1 MADRWAVATGNWSN
15 TATWNGGTLPVAGD
29 IVRPNGYTVTIDQ
42 DITVTELRNDA
53 SSPAVAGGT
62 FSVSTARTI
71 NANVTSYTNSHFV
84 LSTPPAGITVNVN
97 GNVTA
102 RGNVTGYGINHTG
115 AGNLNIIGN
124 VTGDPTGTPRYSCTG
139 LGVTNGTVTVTGT
152 VAAYE
157 NAQAGIVI
165 SGGQLTV
172 VGNVDCRI
180 WNGGGG
186 SGWGINC
193 SGSAIVNVIGN
204 VYGTETVISLVGIN
218 NAPTLNVT
226 GTVYARGINGGSTCT
241 INGTLEPNTN
251 YASIIGSPSTL
262 ILNGNFAHASNGTVP
277 FVISSTGKVL
287 VSASNS
293 LTHTYRVN
301 NAGTPGV
308 ARSLYTGGQNLGQPT
323 ANHVRSGQTY
333 GVSNEFTGTL
343 AVPSPSYVALGVAT
357 DNTVGSLSYLSSTD
371 LQAALSPN
379 APVAVQRTVDDTKAI
394 TFSWPA
400 SGATITGQKSI
411 DNGAYS
417 AVSGAIAFLRTESNR
432 HYYTLAY
439 NANDRLTVEGTI
451 RYKMTDGTYTKYFN
465 LHLYDVTSDVTV
477 YPTQL
482 QQEDRAVEAPIKIYT
497 GESGTQYFFAI
508 DADQNPINLTGK
520 NLELRFADTASK
532 KTLYTAKT
540 SNGSLSVTLVN
551 KVTFTKSLIFTRYE
565 LSTLRFSLRD
575 MSAGEEVL
583 LAGPVKLVW
592 AP

>member
-1 MADRWAVATGNWSN
+1 MADKWPLANGLWSDAAN
-15 TATWNGGTLPVAGD
+15 WNGGTKPQTGD
-29 IVRPNGYTVTIDQ
+29 DVYADNKTVTIDENVN
-42 DITVTELRNDA
+42 IGTGTLRN
-53 SSPAVAGGT
+53 SQRTGGTAGGGFILNSGLT
-62 FSVSTARTI
+62 LVANIIAS
-71 NANVTSYTNSHFV
+71 NATCVTVSYTNGTASIV
-84 LSTPPAGITVNVN
+84 
-97 GNVTA
+97 GNVSCPGGSQFISGVLFSGTGTLTIT
-102 RGNVTGYGINHTG
+102 GNVVGGSSNEQVGVRSTNIHT
-115 AGNLNIIGN
+115 LNIIGN
-124 VTGDPTGTPRYSCTG
+124 VSTAGSQAGAEGLRITSTGTINITGDVSCTNAANAI
-139 LGVTNGTVTVTGT
+139 LGNTAFFLTITGT
-152 VAAYE
+152 V
-157 NAQAGIVI
+157 N
-165 SGGQLTV
+165 SLGGV
-172 VGNVDCRI
+172 
-180 WNGGGG
+180 
-186 SGWGINC
+186 
-193 SGSAIVNVIGN
+193 AIR
-204 VYGTETVISLVGIN
+204 SLS
-218 NAPTLNVT
+218 
-226 GTVYARGINGGSTCT
+226 STTRVT
-241 INGTLEPNTN
+241 INGTITSSGSASAISLE
-251 YASIIGSPSTL
+251 GSGST
-262 ILNGNFAHASNGTVP
+262 IVHNGNLIAPANGRMFFSATTYL
-277 FVISSTGKVL
+277 ISS
-287 VSASNS
+287 SA
-293 LTHTYRVN
+293 TMEHQYRVN
-301 NAGTPGV
+301 NAGTPGA

-323 ANHVRSGQTY
+323 ANNVRQGTVF
-333 GVSNEFTGTL
+333 GVSNEFTGSL
-343 AVPSPSYVALGVAT
+343 AVPPAGSVALGVPV
-357 DNTVGSLSYLSSTD
+357 DNTVGTAIITESILASA
-371 LQAALSPN
+371 LQSALSPN

-394 TFSWPA
+394 TFSWPV

-439 NANDRLTVEGTI
+439 NANDRLNVEGTI

-540 SNGSLSVTLVN
+540 SNGSLSVTLTN

-583 LAGPVKLVW
+583 LAGPVKLVY

>member
-1 MADRWAVATGNWSN
+1 MADRWAVATGSWSS
-15 TATWNGGTLPVAGD
+15 TATWNGGTLPTSADDVYADGF
-29 IVRPNGYTVTIDQ
+29 TVTIDQ
-42 DITVTELRNDA
+42 DVTVLSIRTTQRSGGTINGGFTITGTRIVNANLIAGTVGVVLTCNASSVTTITGQITANNSASNQTGVIRFRSNSTSTVT
-53 SSPAVAGGT
+53 SST
-62 FSVSTARTI
+62 FSGSTSGSGAI
-71 NANVTSYTNSHFV
+71 QIFE
-84 LSTPPAGITVNVN
+84 AGCNIT
-97 GNVTA
+97 
-102 RGNVTGYGINHTG
+102 
-115 AGNLNIIGN
+115 LIGN
-124 VTGDPTGTPRYSCTG
+124 VSSGG
-139 LGVTNGTVTVTGT
+139 LTIRNDNIAQT
-152 VAAYE
+152 VATF
-157 NAQAGIVI
+157 I
-165 SGGQLTV
+165 SI
-172 VGNVDCRI
+172 VGNVSAGGIYAKD
-180 WNGGGG
+180 WN
-186 SGWGINC
+186 
-193 SGSAIVNVIGN
+193 
-204 VYGTETVISLVGIN
+204 TENILTFTI
-218 NAPTLNVT
+218 T
-226 GTVYARGINGGSTCT
+226 GTLSGAAAIR
-241 INGTLEPNTN
+241 NTSN
-251 YASIIGSPSTL
+251 VGWNI
-262 ILNGNFAHASNGTVP
+262 ILNGTMQTDANGFLP
-277 FVISSTGKVL
+277 FTQTTSGNSVRLLIHSTN
-287 VSASNS
+287 AQE
-293 LTHTYRVN
+293 HQYRVN
-301 NAGTPGV
+301 NAGIPGV

-343 AVPSPSYVALGVAT
+343 AVPNPSYVSAGVPT
-357 DNTVGSLSYLSSTD
+357 DNTVGTLAHLTSTD

-583 LAGPVKLVW
+583 LAGPVKLVY

>member
-1 MADRWAVATGNWSN
+1 MEH
-15 TATWNGGTLPVAGD
+15 
-29 IVRPNGYTVTIDQ
+29 Q
-42 DITVTELRNDA
+42 
-53 SSPAVAGGT
+53 
-62 FSVSTARTI
+62 
-71 NANVTSYTNSHFV
+71 
-84 LSTPPAGITVNVN
+84 
-97 GNVTA
+97 
-102 RGNVTGYGINHTG
+102 
-115 AGNLNIIGN
+115 
-124 VTGDPTGTPRYSCTG
+124 
-139 LGVTNGTVTVTGT
+139 
-152 VAAYE
+152 
-157 NAQAGIVI
+157 
-165 SGGQLTV
+165 
-172 VGNVDCRI
+172 
-180 WNGGGG
+180 
-186 SGWGINC
+186 
-193 SGSAIVNVIGN
+193 
-204 VYGTETVISLVGIN
+204 
-218 NAPTLNVT
+218 
-226 GTVYARGINGGSTCT
+226 
-241 INGTLEPNTN
+241 
-251 YASIIGSPSTL
+251 
-262 ILNGNFAHASNGTVP
+262 
-277 FVISSTGKVL
+277 
-287 VSASNS
+287 
-293 LTHTYRVN
+293 YRVN
-301 NAGTPGV
+301 NAGSPGA

-411 DNGAYS
+411 DNGAYA

>member
-1 MADRWAVATGNWSN
+1 MGIHGYFYFVNATNQQTFNPRVFSTNVERVLYTANAVPLS
-15 TATWNGGTLPVAGD
+15 
-29 IVRPNGYTVTIDQ
+29 I
-42 DITVTELRNDA
+42 
-53 SSPAVAGGT
+53 SPAV
-62 FSVSTARTI
+62 SDVR
-71 NANVTSYTNSHFV
+71 
-84 LSTPPAGITVNVN
+84 N
-97 GNVTA
+97 GV
-102 RGNVTGYGINHTG
+102 
-115 AGNLNIIGN
+115 
-124 VTGDPTGTPRYSCTG
+124 
-139 LGVTNGTVTVTGT
+139 
-152 VAAYE
+152 
-157 NAQAGIVI
+157 
-165 SGGQLTV
+165 
-172 VGNVDCRI
+172 
-180 WNGGGG
+180 
-186 SGWGINC
+186 
-193 SGSAIVNVIGN
+193 
-204 VYGTETVISLVGIN
+204 
-218 NAPTLNVT
+218 
-226 GTVYARGINGGSTCT
+226 VYA
-241 INGTLEPNTN
+241 
-251 YASIIGSPSTL
+251 
-262 ILNGNFAHASNGTVP
+262 
-277 FVISSTGKVL
+277 
-287 VSASNS
+287 
-293 LTHTYRVN
+293 
-301 NAGTPGV
+301 
-308 ARSLYTGGQNLGQPT
+308 
-323 ANHVRSGQTY
+323 SG
-333 GVSNEFTGTL
+333 EKTGTL
-343 AVPSPSYVALGVAT
+343 VVPNPSYVSAGVLT